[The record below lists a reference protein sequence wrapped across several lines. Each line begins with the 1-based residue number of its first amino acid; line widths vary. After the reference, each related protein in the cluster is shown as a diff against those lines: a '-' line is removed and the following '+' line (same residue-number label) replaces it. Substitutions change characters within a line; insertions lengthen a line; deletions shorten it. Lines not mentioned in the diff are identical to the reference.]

1 MKCIF
6 PLNQIDLTME
16 KIRLLLADDHPLIRA
31 GFKSLLGKNKN
42 FEIIGEAENGK
53 ELIDMTA
60 KLMPDIVL
68 ADINMPYITGLEAM
82 AQLIKSYPQIKYI
95 VLTMHEEHEYIMN
108 ALKIGVSGFILKNVE
123 RSELEKAILTVYRGG
138 RYFSAMVT
146 NILVDSLPRN
156 ESATLEEISPR
167 EKEVLELVAK
177 GKSTKQIADQ
187 LSIST
192 RTVESHRINM
202 LKKMKVSNSAEL
214 IKKALELKIIA

>member
-1 MKCIF
+1 
-6 PLNQIDLTME
+6 ME

-68 ADINMPYITGLEAM
+68 ADINMPNITGLEAM

-123 RSELEKAILTVYRGG
+123 RSELEKAILTVYKGG
-138 RYFSAMVT
+138 RYFSAVVT
-146 NILVDSLPRN
+146 NMLVDSLPRN

-187 LSIST
+187 LNIST